1 MKFKLN
7 RIAIFPVMRSDC
19 KMFIWMERYR
29 KAEVFDCK
37 LFSGM
42 YVKKCLC
49 KDCLEKYDIG
59 GAHEKT
65 DIRVE

>member
-7 RIAIFPVMRSDC
+7 RIAIFPVMCSDC

-29 KAEVFDCK
+29 KAEVFDRK
-37 LFSGM
+37 LFRGM

-59 GAHEKT
+59 GVHEKT